1 MTTILI
7 REITNAGD
15 GPNATL
21 SIDGQGEYPVTVRD
35 PFDPEEERL
44 LEWYFEQWLRFPFT
58 DYVLA
63 ATTARS
69 IQTYGTHLFDQIF
82 ADRNAFAHYSQ
93 VRQAN
98 LGDIRIEV
106 AGSPAFHALHW
117 EALYDPTLQKHL
129 ALEATM
135 VRRTNAPPAL
145 RAEARPG
152 PTINLLLVTARPG
165 GARDVGYR
173 TIARPLVE
181 LLHQSKL
188 PVQIDLVRPG
198 SYQALVHHLND
209 TRDRHGPGYYHIIH
223 FDLHGGLLR
232 YDEFDRFDQAARD
245 LSAHT
250 FIGTRYGRGAL
261 EPYAGQKAFLFF
273 EGATEGKPDPAEA
286 SEVAALL
293 QTHQIPIGILNA
305 CQSGKQVGASETSL
319 GARLMQAGVRLVLAM
334 GYSVTVSA
342 AERAMQTLYSQ
353 LFAGADVA
361 QAVRRARSEL
371 HADKRRRAYFSQVI
385 ELEDWLLPVVYQNA
399 PVRLHPTP
407 MRSEEHAAFYERQG
421 RRYEVAAPTYGFIG
435 RDLDI
440 LAIERR
446 LLGTKNI
453 LLMRGMGGAGKTTLL
468 RHLGAWWQTTGLV
481 DQVFAFAY
489 DQRAW
494 TRQQILDAI
503 AQKLLT
509 SKEYTDFQPMSPA
522 DQQALITARLR
533 STRHLLILDNLESI
547 TGAEL
552 AIRHT
557 LPEDEQAA
565 LRSLLGA
572 LADGQTL
579 VLLGSRAAEEWLSPG
594 TFGDNRYE
602 LPGLDAEAASD
613 LAEAIIKRQGGA
625 QYRGTAELTRLI
637 GLLGGF
643 PLALEVVL
651 PNLAHQPP
659 VEILE
664 ALQAGDAVIDPN
676 ADAQDK
682 TRSILRCID
691 YSFSNL
697 DPEAQTLLTC
707 LAPFVGVIFTNT
719 LGRYIAELKQQ
730 PTLAGL
736 PLDRLPEVVQ
746 AAVAWGLLAP
756 HPQAQGFLRIQPT
769 LPYFLRHRLAEAAQ
783 QDVSEA
789 IALAFVALYQQR
801 GAEMNQLLMAKE
813 PQQRLVGATLA
824 SLEYENLLA
833 ALETALSHQLSLTG
847 IYVALDEFWDITQEH
862 QRGITVGERARQA
875 LARYPA
881 ERLQGEDGFFLMRV
895 TGDLGRRYMDTKQ
908 FAQAEQAY
916 QAALQSTLSGSPAS
930 EPQRK
935 RWRATPYHHL
945 GIVAQA
951 QRQWAQAEGFY
962 QQALA
967 IFIEFNDRYAQA
979 STYHQLG
986 RVAEEQRQWAQAERF
1001 YQQALALKIEF
1012 NDRYAQAGTY
1022 HQLGRVAEEQ
1032 RQWAQA
1038 ERFYQQALALFIEF
1052 NDRYAQART
1061 YHQLGIV
1068 AQEQRQWAEAERFY
1082 QQALALFIEFNDR
1095 YAQASTY
1102 HQLGIVAQA
1111 QRQWTQA
1118 ERFYQQALALK
1129 IEFNDRYAQAS
1140 TYHQLGRFAEAQRQW
1155 AQAERF
1161 YQQALA
1167 IYVEF
1172 NDRSGQASTYHHL
1185 GMVAQAQRQWV
1196 QAEGCYQQALA
1207 IYVEFNDRYAQAGI
1221 YGQLGLLAEAQGQ
1234 LAQAQ
1239 QHLLQALAIF
1249 GEYSDQHSLGIAL
1262 RSLAR
1267 LRAAGGDATLAAAV
1281 AQVLGVSVAEA
1292 EQQLQAAAPTDEP
1305 DQQGGTE
1312 PNV

>member
-7 REITNAGD
+7 REIATAAD

-44 LEWYFEQWLRFPFT
+44 LEWYFEQWLHFPFT
-58 DYVLA
+58 NSVRA
-63 ATTARS
+63 ATAARS
-69 IQTYGTHLFDQIF
+69 IQTYGTRLFDQLF
-82 ADRNAFAHYSQ
+82 ADRSAFAHYSQ
-93 VRQAN
+93 VRQTN
-98 LGDIRIEV
+98 LGEIRMEI

-135 VRRTNAPPAL
+135 VRRTSAPPAL

-165 GARDVGYR
+165 GAHDVGYR

-181 LLHQSKL
+181 LLRQSKL
-188 PVQIDLVRPG
+188 PVQVDLVRPG
-198 SYQALVHHLND
+198 SYQALVNHLND

-232 YDEFDRFDQAARD
+232 YDEFDRFDQAARH

-250 FIGTRYGRGAL
+250 FIGSRYGRGTL
-261 EPYAGQKAFLFF
+261 EPYEGQKAFLFF

-293 QTHQIPIGILNA
+293 QTHQILIVILNA

-334 GYSVTVSA
+334 SYSVTVSA

-353 LFAGADVA
+353 LFAAADVA
-361 QAVRRARSEL
+361 HAVRRARSEL
-371 HADKRRRAYFSQVI
+371 HADKRRRAYYRQII
-385 ELEDWLLPVVYQNA
+385 ELDDWLLPVVYQNA

-407 MRSEEHAAFYERQG
+407 MGSEEQAAFYERQAQ
-421 RRYEVAAPTYGFIG
+421 RYVVAAPTYGFIG

-446 LLGTKNI
+446 LLGTKN
-453 LLMRGMGGAGKTTLL
+453 LLLVRGMGGAGKTTLL

-494 TRQQILDAI
+494 THQQILDAI

-509 SKEYTDFQPMSPA
+509 SKEYTDFQARSPA
-522 DQQALITARLR
+522 AQQALIAARLR
-533 STRHLLILDNLESI
+533 ATRHLLILDNLESI
-547 TGAEL
+547 TGVEL

-557 LPEDEQAA
+557 LPETERAA
-565 LRSLLGA
+565 LHSLLGA

-579 VLLGSRAAEEWLSPG
+579 VLLGSRAAEAWLSPG
-594 TFGDNRYE
+594 TFGNNRYE

-625 QYRGTAELTRLI
+625 QYRGTEELTRLI

-651 PNLAHQPP
+651 PNLAHQRPA
-659 VEILE
+659 EILE

-676 ADAQDK
+676 ADTQDK

-719 LGRYIAELKQQ
+719 LGSYIAKLKQQ
-730 PTLAGL
+730 PALAGL

-756 HPQAQGFLRIQPT
+756 HPQAGGFLSIQPT
-769 LPYFLRHRLAEAAQ
+769 LPYFLRHRLAEAAPHGL
-783 QDVSEA
+783 SEA
-789 IALAFVALYQQR
+789 IARAFVALYQQF
-801 GAEMNQLLMAKE
+801 GAEMNRLLTAKE
-813 PQQRLVGATLA
+813 AQQRQLGAA
-824 SLEYENLLA
+824 FAGLEYENLLA
-833 ALETALSHQLSLTG
+833 ALEAALTHQLSLTG

-862 QRGITVGERARQA
+862 QRGIIVGERARQA
-875 LARYPA
+875 LARYPV
-881 ERLQGEDGFFLMRV
+881 ERLQDRDGFFLMRV
-895 TGDLGRRYMDTKQ
+895 GGDIARRRQNAREYDRAAEIYTSQLPLVDQLLGYPEKQRGLWKAVTYHELGR
-908 FAQAEQAY
+908 
-916 QAALQSTLSGSPAS
+916 
-930 EPQRK
+930 
-935 RWRATPYHHL
+935 
-945 GIVAQA
+945 VAQA
-951 QRQWAQAEGFY
+951 QRQWAQAE
-962 QQALA
+962 
-967 IFIEFNDRYAQA
+967 R
-979 STYHQLG
+979 S
-986 RVAEEQRQWAQAERF
+986 

-1012 NDRYAQAGTY
+1012 NDRYSQASTYGQMGIVAQEQRQWAQAERSYQQALALFVEFNDRYSQASTYHNLGRVAQEQRQWAQAEGYYQQALAIYVEFNDRYEQAGTY

-1038 ERFYQQALALFIEF
+1038 E
-1052 NDRYAQART
+1052 
-1061 YHQLGIV
+1061 G
-1068 AQEQRQWAEAERFY
+1068 
-1082 QQALALFIEFNDR
+1082 
-1095 YAQASTY
+1095 
-1102 HQLGIVAQA
+1102 
-1111 QRQWTQA
+1111 
-1118 ERFYQQALALK
+1118 FYQQALALK
-1129 IEFNDRYAQAS
+1129 IEFNDRYEQAS
-1140 TYHQLGRFAEAQRQW
+1140 T
-1155 AQAERF
+1155 
-1161 YQQALA
+1161 
-1167 IYVEF
+1167 
-1172 NDRSGQASTYHHL
+1172 
-1185 GMVAQAQRQWV
+1185 
-1196 QAEGCYQQALA
+1196 
-1207 IYVEFNDRYAQAGI
+1207 

-1249 GEYSDQHSLGIAL
+1249 AEYSDQHSLGITL
-1262 RSLAR
+1262 QNLAR
-1267 LRAAGGDATLAAAV
+1267 LRAASGDATLAAAV

-1292 EQQLQAAAPTDEP
+1292 EQQLQAAAPKDAPE
-1305 DQQGGTE
+1305 QQGGAE
-1312 PNV
+1312 PNA